1 MQSTVENAT
10 KGVPTMT
17 QEMTKI
23 DSIVQDAIDDAK
35 EDTSDMNMDMG
46 DMNMDDSTPDDSPAS
61 TQ

>member
-1 MQSTVENAT
+1 
-10 KGVPTMT
+10 MT